1 MNVRLINNVF
11 HTYSSA
17 YWDGGYSDIPR
28 RVFIFD
34 GISKIVCQ
42 QNGADG
48 LYHKDDIYG
57 RFQ

>member
-1 MNVRLINNVF
+1 MNVRMINNAF

-17 YWDGGYSDIPR
+17 YRDDGYSDIPR

-42 QNGADG
+42 QNGVDS
-48 LYHKDDIYG
+48 LYDKDDIYDC
-57 RFQ
+57 FQ